1 MGTHNP
7 GYTVSHIQTHT
18 TIHYHTLSS
27 SNTLCSSNKQLHLQ
41 EEEVGKPEFQSQPAG
56 SHHAEKEGYGET
68 EGEAERSRELAEG
81 EAERRRELAEEEMEQ
96 AGQPQKLEEESE
108 QPQEDEGLE
117 AEHDQPD
124 INALNRQRR
133 QPQQVRTS

>member
-41 EEEVGKPEFQSQPAG
+41 EEEVGKPEFQSQPAQ
-56 SHHAEKEGYGET
+56 SHHAEKEGYGD
-68 EGEAERSRELAEG
+68 AEG

-108 QPQEDEGLE
+108 QPQEDERLE
-117 AEHDQPD
+117 AEQDQPD
-124 INALNRQRR
+124 DNALDHQRR
-133 QPQQVRTS
+133 QPQQVRTTLEPVRTA